1 MKVNKKKILQIVSHH
16 TKIPLVKIDNKSSTE
31 NIETWDSLAHIRI
44 ILELQDITNIKIPTS
59 NFGQFN
65 SIEELIKKFS

>member
-1 MKVNKKKILQIVSHH
+1 MKVNKKKILQIVSSH
-16 TKIPLVKIDNKSSTE
+16 TKTHISKIDENSSTE
-31 NIETWDSLAHIRI
+31 NIETWDSLAHVRI
-44 ILELQDITNIKIPTS
+44 ILELQNITNIKIPTS